1 MTWHH
6 KVIWTEGMFL
16 QPQHFQQ
23 HDRHQAAQHLAR
35 LTAVTPH
42 ARGWLSLQLDGG
54 ALAMGKIALQSGH
67 GLLPDGLSIDL
78 PGDDPAPAAL
88 DVPADARDELVVLAV
103 SLPQPGA
110 AQTDAEGAAGAMA
123 PRYRV
128 HEMDVPDD
136 NAHTPRAARLQLGR
150 PHLRLMLARDCDDG
164 QAVLGV
170 CRISERRVDQQVVLD
185 AAYVPPTLD
194 ALRSET
200 ILRWMRELHGLLRQ
214 RGDALGAR
222 LTEPGRAGVGEIA
235 DYLLLGA
242 INRHEPLL
250 AQRLTGGLLH
260 PREVHAAMVALAGD
274 LAVFSDSRRPQP
286 LPAYDHDE
294 PVLCFAPLM
303 AVLRQ
308 ALSIVLEQGAIPI
321 ALQER
326 KHGVRVALV
335 PDVELQRHAQFV
347 LAAAARMPAE
357 SLRSRLPAQAKIGTV
372 EHIRDL
378 VNLQLPGVT
387 LRPLPVAPRQIPFHA
402 GFHYFELDTRDSD
415 QWRQLAQSGG
425 LAVHIGGEF
434 PGLELELWA
443 VRA

>member
-6 KVIWTEGMFL
+6 KVIWSEGMFL

-23 HDRHQAAQHLAR
+23 HDRHQAAQQLAR

-42 ARGWLSLQLDGG
+42 ARGWLSLALDRG
-54 ALAMGKIALQSGH
+54 ALALGRIALQSAR

-78 PGDDPAPAAL
+78 PGDDASPAAL
-88 DVPADARDELVVLAV
+88 EVPADARDELVVLAV
-103 SLPQPGA
+103 SLPRPGLA
-110 AQTDAEGAAGAMA
+110 ETDAEGTPGAMA

-128 HEMDVPDD
+128 HEADVPDD
-136 NAHTPRAARLQLGR
+136 NAHAPRAARLQLGR
-150 PHLRLMLARDCDDG
+150 PHLRLMLARDCVEG

-170 CRISERRVDQQVVLD
+170 CRIAERRADHQVMLD
-185 AAYVPPTLD
+185 AGYVPPTLD
-194 ALRSET
+194 ALRNDLL
-200 ILRWMRELHGLLRQ
+200 LRWMREVHGLLKQ
-214 RGDALGAR
+214 RGDTLAAR

-235 DYLLLGA
+235 DYLMLGA
-242 INRHEPLL
+242 INRHEPSWGH
-250 AQRLTGGLLH
+250 RLTGGLLH

-274 LAVFSDSRRPQP
+274 LAIFGDARRPAP
-286 LPAYDHDE
+286 LPAYDHDALG
-294 PVLCFAPLM
+294 LCFPPLM
-303 AVLRQ
+303 DMLRQ
-308 ALSIVLEQGAIPI
+308 GLSIVLEQGAIPI
-321 ALQER
+321 TLQER

-335 PDVELQRHAQFV
+335 PDVELQRQAQFV
-347 LAAAARMPAE
+347 LAASARMPADA
-357 SLRSRLPAQAKIGTV
+357 LRTRLPAQAKIGTV

-378 VNLQLPGVT
+378 VNLQLPGVA

-425 LAVHIGGEF
+425 LALHIGGEF